1 MHRQFPLAS
10 TLRIPLAMC
19 LCASIASAV
28 PPSPIPPPSTGP
40 DLVMSGLGSGNVG
53 NDMGDVNGVGITL
66 WGTAAGISGYS
77 MNTVACNIG
86 TADISWFEFTSQHPV
101 FGTQVYRY
109 RVVNGAGRFEQIGMS
124 WLKHGTCGADSAR
137 CTELVSPIQIPQT
150 QPDCDGLGPYRTD
163 IYGASM
169 NGDQPFLGPRSEI
182 NPWTG
187 AFPFPYILQQGT
199 SGTAPFKRMQV
210 SAADLVPAD
219 TYIMEVVGIAPNE
232 SAANRY
238 NNYAYRMATLG
249 GANNTTFTMS
259 GPTYSMQP
267 ALNAWRAIDPAVT
280 ITAADP
286 LGTSDGR
293 VMLGSRVTQ
302 VGPTT
307 WRYEYAL
314 FNMNLAAGI
323 GHFAVPVVRRAW
335 ASEPGFHAPAHH
347 SGEPYD
353 NSPWLGV
360 VTNSD
365 VSWTVPEFPADPANA
380 AAIRWST
387 TANFR
392 FDAVMP
398 PIDGVV
404 TLRTFSVGGVADGV
418 PFHMQA
424 PVPSIP
430 SCRADLNGDG
440 ATNTAD
446 LVRFLALFGHIA
458 SPPGSGADFFRDG
471 FVDTRDLAIFLG
483 NFGCPN

>member
-1 MHRQFPLAS
+1 
-10 TLRIPLAMC
+10 
-19 LCASIASAV
+19 
-28 PPSPIPPPSTGP
+28 
-40 DLVMSGLGSGNVG
+40 MSGLGSGNVG

-66 WGTAAGISGYS
+66 WGTTAGISGYS

-86 TADISWFEFTSQHPV
+86 TADISWFEFTNQHPV

-109 RVVNGAGRFEQIGMS
+109 RIINGAGRFEQIGMS

-137 CTELVSPIQIPQT
+137 CTELVLPIQIPQT

-199 SGTAPFKRMQV
+199 SGNAPFKRMQV

-249 GANNTTFTMS
+249 GANNTTFMMS

-267 ALNAWRAIDPAVT
+267 ALNAWRAIDPAVA

-293 VMLGSRVTQ
+293 VMFGSRVTQ
-302 VGPTT
+302 TGPST
-307 WRYEYAL
+307 WHYEYAL
-314 FNMNLAAGI
+314 FNMNLAAAI
-323 GHFAVPVVRRAW
+323 EHFAVPAGPRVNITNA
-335 ASEPGFHAPAHH
+335 GFHAPAYH

-353 NSPWLGV
+353 NSPWPAVRSGDELA
-360 VTNSD
+360 
-365 VSWTVPEFPADPANA
+365 WTVLAFPPAPANA

-392 FDAVMP
+392 FDADAP
-398 PIDGVV
+398 PTSGTVSLSTFTEGG
-404 TLRTFSVGGVADGV
+404 TLPALTFQ
-418 PFHMQA
+418 MTA
-424 PVPSIP
+424 PVPSTP
-430 SCRADLNGDG
+430 PCRADLNADG
-440 ATNTAD
+440 STNTAD
-446 LVRFLALFGHIA
+446 LTMFLARFGQPA
-458 SPPGSGADFFRDG
+458 TPPGSGADFNADG
-471 FVDTRDLAIFLG
+471 VVNTPDLTVFLG
-483 NFGCPN
+483 DFGCPN